1 MIKNIIFDFGGVL
14 VDWNPHYLF
23 DSYFNDEE
31 KCNWFI
37 ENVCNTEWNAQMDK
51 GKPFEVAVK
60 ERIAEFPEFEDA
72 IRLYHTEWMKT
83 MGEEIPG
90 MYELI
95 SNLKEKYPVIYG
107 LTNWS
112 AETFPPVR
120 EKYKIFSLIDNIVC
134 SGDEKL
140 LKPDP
145 KIYQTLLERYNLKAE
160 ESVFIDD
167 NINNVKGAID
177 MGMKSIRFVD
187 AEQLQ
192 KDLNELLYQK

>member
-1 MIKNIIFDFGGVL
+1 MSIWSKITGFASKDSGKSYDFSRYAVID
-14 VDWNPHYLF
+14 V
-23 DSYFNDEE
+23 
-31 KCNWFI
+31 
-37 ENVCNTEWNAQMDK
+37 
-51 GKPFEVAVK
+51 EVGLQDHKIHDIGAL
-60 ERIAEFPEFEDA
+60 RYDDA
-72 IRLYHTEWMKT
+72 IFHKASKKEFLTFINKVDYLC
-83 MGEEIPG
+83 G
-90 MYELI
+90 LI
-95 SNLKEKYPVIYG
+95 KSLKENGFPVIYG

-120 EKYKIFSLIDNIVC
+120 EKYEIFSLIDHIVC
-134 SGDEKL
+134 SGEEKL

-177 MGMKSIRFVD
+177 MGMKSIRFVN

-192 KDLNELLYQK
+192 KDLNELLNK

>member
-1 MIKNIIFDFGGVL
+1 M
-14 VDWNPHYLF
+14 DWNPHYLF
-23 DSYFNDEE
+23 DAYFNDEE
-31 KCNWFI
+31 KCNYFI
-37 ENVCNTEWNAQMDK
+37 ENVCNTEWNSQMDK

-60 ERIAEFPEFEDA
+60 ERIAEFPEFEEA
-72 IRLYHTEWMKT
+72 IRLYQSEWMKT

-95 SNLKEKYPVIYG
+95 KSLKENGFPIIYG

-120 EKYKIFSLIDNIVC
+120 EKYKIFSLIDYIVC
-134 SGDEKL
+134 SGEEKL

-145 KIYQTLLERYNLKAE
+145 KIYQTLLERYNLVAE

-177 MGMKSIRFVD
+177 MGMKSIRFVNT
-187 AEQLQ
+187 EQLQ
-192 KDLNELLYQK
+192 KDLKELIG

>member
-23 DSYFNDEE
+23 DAYFNDEG
-31 KCNWFI
+31 KCNYFI

-60 ERIAEFPEFEDA
+60 ERIAVFPEFEDA
-72 IRLYHTEWMKT
+72 IRLYQSEWMKT

-95 SNLKEKYPVIYG
+95 KSLKENGFPVIYG

-120 EKYKIFSLIDNIVC
+120 EKYEIFSLIDHIVC
-134 SGDEKL
+134 SGEEKL

-177 MGMKSIRFVD
+177 MGMKSIRFVN

-192 KDLNELLYQK
+192 KDLNELLNK

>member
-23 DSYFNDEE
+23 DDYFNDKE
-31 KCNWFI
+31 KCDWFI

-51 GKPFEVAVK
+51 GKPFEIAVE
-60 ERIAEFPEFEDA
+60 ERIAEFPEYEDA
-72 IRLYHTEWMKT
+72 IRLYHKEWMKT

-90 MYELI
+90 MFGLI
-95 SNLKEKYPVIYG
+95 KSLKNDYPVIYG

-112 AETFPPVR
+112 NETFPMVQK
-120 EKYKIFSLIDNIVC
+120 KYHIFSLIDHIVC

-145 KIYQTLLERYNLKAE
+145 KIYQTLLERYNLVAE

-167 NINNVKGAID
+167 NANNVKGAID
-177 MGMKSIRFVD
+177 MGMKSIRFVNT
-187 AEQLQ
+187 EQLS
-192 KDLNELLYQK
+192 KELNELLNQK

>member
-1 MIKNIIFDFGGVL
+1 MIKNIIFDFGAVL

-23 DSYFNDEE
+23 DDYFNDEE

-72 IRLYHTEWMKT
+72 IKLYHKEWMKT

-90 MYELI
+90 MYDLI
-95 SNLKEKYPVIYG
+95 KNLKENGFPIIYG

-134 SGDEKL
+134 SGEEKL

-160 ESVFIDD
+160 ESVFVDD

-177 MGMKSIRFVD
+177 MGMKSIRFVN

-192 KDLNELLYQK
+192 KDLNELLNK

>member
-23 DSYFNDEE
+23 DAYFNDEE
-31 KCNWFI
+31 KCNYFI

-60 ERIAEFPEFEDA
+60 ERIAEFPEYEDA
-72 IRLYHTEWMKT
+72 IRLYQSEWMKT

-95 SNLKEKYPVIYG
+95 KSLKENGFPVIYG

-120 EKYKIFSLIDNIVC
+120 EKYKIFSLIDHIVC
-134 SGDEKL
+134 SGEENL

-145 KIYQTLLERYNLKAE
+145 KIYQTLLDRYNLKAE
-160 ESVFIDD
+160 ESLFIDD
-167 NINNVKGAID
+167 NVNNVKGAID
-177 MGMKSIRFVD
+177 MGMKSIRFVN

-192 KDLNELLYQK
+192 KDLNELLNK

>member
-23 DSYFNDEE
+23 DAYFNDED
-31 KCNWFI
+31 KCNYFI

-60 ERIAEFPEFEDA
+60 ERIAEFPEFEEA
-72 IRLYHTEWMKT
+72 IRLYQSEWMKT
-83 MGEEIPG
+83 MGGEIPG

-95 SNLKEKYPVIYG
+95 KSLKENGFPVIYG

-120 EKYKIFSLIDNIVC
+120 EKYEIFSLIDHIVC
-134 SGDEKL
+134 SGEEKL

-177 MGMKSIRFVD
+177 MGMESIRFVN

-192 KDLNELLYQK
+192 KDLNELLNK

>member
-23 DSYFNDEE
+23 DAYFNDEE
-31 KCNWFI
+31 KCNYFI

-60 ERIAEFPEFEDA
+60 ERIAVFPEFEEA
-72 IRLYHTEWMKT
+72 IRLYQSEWMKT

-95 SNLKEKYPVIYG
+95 KSLKENGFPVIYG

-120 EKYKIFSLIDNIVC
+120 EKYEIFSLIDHIVC
-134 SGDEKL
+134 SGEEKL

-177 MGMKSIRFVD
+177 MGMKSIRFVN

-192 KDLNELLYQK
+192 KDLNELLNK